1 VKQPIDWIRAV
12 FFGAI
17 SGGFLWAIM
26 VKALSVITHEHVP
39 THDLYTF
46 FSSVSLCVLVI
57 GVVLYLWTKT
67 SLWRSTAVGIIIAPL
82 TGWSI
87 LLFVTVTVVVPSQW
101 TH

>member
-1 VKQPIDWIRAV
+1 MKQPVDWIRAA
-12 FFGAI
+12 FTGAFV
-17 SGGFLWAIM
+17 GGFLWSIM
-26 VKALSVITHEHVP
+26 VKMLSVLTHGAIS
-39 THDLYTF
+39 TRFLYTF
-46 FSSVSLCVLVI
+46 LPSVSLCVLAI
-57 GVVLYLWTKT
+57 GVVLYLWAKT